1 MLKAKHLKELLYTA
15 CKPISTKIL
24 LQLSRQN
31 LAIPFYHAVSD
42 NELKHIK
49 HLYRV
54 PTTKKFIKDLDF
66 LLKYFTPLPLNE
78 LSNFLQNK
86 GAPSKP
92 ALLLTFDDGLREFHD
107 IVAPILLEKGVPAT
121 CFLNSSFID
130 NKDLFYRFKAS
141 LLVEESNKSP
151 EIASIIKTKAQHLPG
166 SDPKKILLSINY
178 PNRHILDEIADA
190 INYDFNS
197 YLQKTEPF
205 MTSSQIEN
213 LIKDGFTF
221 GSHGIDHPKYKEISL
236 SEQINQTKESTEY
249 ICNKF
254 LLDYK
259 VFAFPF
265 NAEGV
270 QPLFFEKINN
280 VSFSFGTDGFGKT
293 NYENHTHFNRISLE
307 RNNYSAKGIVNT
319 VLLRTLLQPR

>member
-15 CKPISTKIL
+15 CKPISTKLL

-66 LLKYFTPLPLNE
+66 LLKYFTPIHLNE
-78 LSNFLQNK
+78 LSNFLQRK
-86 GAPSKP
+86 RALSKP

-107 IVAPILLEKGVPAT
+107 IVAPILLQKGISAT

-141 LLVEESNKSP
+141 LLIEKSNKSP
-151 EIASIIKTKAQHLPG
+151 EIAGIIKTKVQHL
-166 SDPKKILLSINY
+166 SDCDPKKILLSINY
-178 PNRHILDEIADA
+178 HNKHILDEIADA
-190 INYDFNS
+190 INYDFDF
-197 YLQKTEPF
+197 YLQNTKPF
-205 MTSSQIEN
+205 MTSSQIES
-213 LIKDGFTF
+213 LIKKGFTF
-221 GSHGIDHPKYKEISL
+221 GSHGIDHPKYKEIPL
-236 SEQINQTKESTEY
+236 STQINQTNESTRY

-270 QPLFFEKINN
+270 EPLFFEKINDIP
-280 VSFSFGTDGFGKT
+280 FSFGTDGFGESKFK
-293 NYENHTHFNRISLE
+293 NHIHFNRISLE
-307 RNNYSAKGIVNT
+307 RNNYSAKGILNT